1 MYLASAVLRSYCSF
15 FVFRIL
21 FISGVLMDEICLKAL
36 NIQIH
41 LPDSIVIVA
50 KICISKARMTSN

>member
-1 MYLASAVLRSYCSF
+1 
-15 FVFRIL
+15 
-21 FISGVLMDEICLKAL
+21 MDEICLKAL